1 MKLVRFGISMQEGL
15 LKEFDQYIKERTYQ
29 NRSEAIRD
37 LIRDT
42 LVESEWSDIEKIQ
55 EVVGTITF
63 VYDHHKRELV
73 NALLDIQHDY
83 DNLVIAS
90 QHIHLDHDHCLEVSV
105 VKGSTAVIRDLA
117 NKIRSMKGVKHAALN
132 MTTTGKSLR

>member
-1 MKLVRFGISMQEGL
+1 MKLVRFGISMPEGL
-15 LKEFDQYIKERTYQ
+15 LDDFDHYCKEKNYQ

-42 LVESEWSDIEKIQ
+42 LVASEWSDIEEDQ

-73 NALLDIQHDY
+73 NALLDVQHDY
-83 DNLVIAS
+83 DSLVIAS
-90 QHIHLDHDHCLEVSV
+90 QHIHLDHDHCLEV
-105 VKGSTAVIRDLA
+105 TAVRGTTATIRDLA

-132 MTTTGKSLR
+132 MTTTGKSIR

>member
-1 MKLVRFGISMQEGL
+1 MKLIRFGVSMPEEL
-15 LKEFDQYIKERTYQ
+15 LNEFDEYISIRNYE

-37 LIRDT
+37 LIRDK
-42 LVESEWSDIEKIQ
+42 LVEREWSEIQAGQ

-83 DNLVIAS
+83 NTLVLAS
-90 QHIHLDHDHCLEVSV
+90 QHIHLDHNHCLEVTV
-105 VKGSTAVIRDLA
+105 VKGITDSIRDLA
-117 NKIRSMKGVKHAALN
+117 SKIKSMKGVKHAALS
-132 MTTTGKSLR
+132 MTTTGRSIT